1 MITQET
7 FTMRC
12 LDGVV
17 RRYDQGGKRVF
28 GPIEGEPDIDLKPE
42 IPQVEHV
49 RKANEDD
56 KKRQHERVR

>member
-7 FTMRC
+7 FTIQA

-17 RRYDQGGKRVF
+17 RRYDQCGKRVF

-49 RKANEDD
+49 RKANEEDR
-56 KKRQHERVR
+56 KRRQR

>member
-12 LDGVV
+12 LDSVV
-17 RRYDQGGKRVF
+17 RRYDLHGKRVF
-28 GPIEGEPDIDLKPE
+28 GLIEGEPDIDLKPE

-49 RKANEDD
+49 LRANEDD
-56 KKRQHERVR
+56 KKRRQGRG